1 MLKYCFSIIALSLFT
16 LSIFAQTPK
25 ETLVE
30 DPAAKTVFEKVK
42 KRYEAYKTLTVN
54 FSLNIDIPEQPT
66 IKQKGT
72 LVQDGKKYKLDLTD
86 QMLMSDGNDLWL
98 FLKEKKEVQINDID
112 EGDDTVLSPIDLL
125 NIYERDDFEYALVN
139 EMKNSKG
146 QIVQQIE
153 LKPRN
158 KGADYSKIRIE
169 IEKSKADILGMK
181 AFFTDGVRYTV
192 EVDEVIPNKS
202 IPASTFVFNASD
214 YPGVKVEDLRLD

>member
-1 MLKYCFSIIALSLFT
+1 MLKYCFSIFAISFFVIST
-16 LSIFAQTPK
+16 IAQTPK

-30 DPAAKTVFEKVK
+30 DPAAKAVFERVK
-42 KRYEAYKTLTVN
+42 KRYDAYKTLTVN

-139 EMKNSKG
+139 ELKNNKG
-146 QIVQQIE
+146 QLVQQIE

-169 IEKSKADILGMK
+169 IEKSKAEILGMK

-192 EVDEVIPNKS
+192 EVDEVIPNKT
-202 IPASTFVFNASD
+202 IPASTFVFQTSD